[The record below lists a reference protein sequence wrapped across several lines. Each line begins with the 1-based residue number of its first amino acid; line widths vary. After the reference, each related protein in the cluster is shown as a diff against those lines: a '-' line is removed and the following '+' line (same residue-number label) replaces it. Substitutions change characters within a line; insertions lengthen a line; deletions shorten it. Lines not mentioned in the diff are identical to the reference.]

1 MIKMLNVSKDVGFC
15 NKATKIRRLLY
26 ILMHFPV
33 TGLSHFQT
41 PRPVSQSAQ
50 YLICNGSR
58 RLRHIFCRK
67 SVASL
72 LSYKY
77 NLISRGNP
85 GCIRHIQSK
94 LIHTDASDDR
104 NFPSSYNSLSAV

>member
-41 PRPVSQSAQ
+41 PRPVS
-50 YLICNGSR
+50 
-58 RLRHIFCRK
+58 
-67 SVASL
+67 
-72 LSYKY
+72 
-77 NLISRGNP
+77 
-85 GCIRHIQSK
+85 
-94 LIHTDASDDR
+94 
-104 NFPSSYNSLSAV
+104 